1 MAPPGP
7 VKIGHKKDGR
17 QRQPHRFHVS
27 RAPPL
32 TRPLDPLLATKHLN
46 LLLVTFNPL
55 GHTNENGKGAHCP
68 LKLMH
73 LLQGKGLAGYVTEA
87 RYFTLYTQTS
97 DSKSHLHQ
105 DKTLTFLPPPKK
117 SCQDIRKY
125 YASLPSPQK
134 VTTNQLPL
142 EQATPWNRHP
152 PEQAPPEQP
161 PPCRPAARDAGIP
174 PARHAGIP
182 PPLPWTDRHL

>member
-1 MAPPGP
+1 MALFSGSE
-7 VKIGHKKDGR
+7 V
-17 QRQPHRFHVS
+17 FYF
-27 RAPPL
+27 
-32 TRPLDPLLATKHLN
+32 ATKHLN

-55 GHTNENGKGAHCP
+55 GHTNENRKWAHCP

-134 VTTNQLPL
+134 RHNKPTPPG
-142 EQATPWNRHP
+142 AGTPWNRHTP
-152 PEQAPPEQP
+152 RAGTPPEQP
-161 PPCRPAARDAGIP
+161 PPPTADLLQGMLGY
-174 PARHAGIP
+174 HLQGMLGYH